1 MFIIDY
7 KIIQLQMEFFFN
19 ILLIKIIYIYLL
31 GW

>member
-31 GW
+31 G